1 MGCIRACIC
10 AKVEQYNIRCVAQ
23 PVIYITTGF
32 DGDYLEVFGVKEPTG
47 DVVMVVSRPA
57 RDMEVRMKE
66 QKLGGYA
73 GWGNGSSVIYT
84 DMLAYYAVAA
94 SQDIGNIADLNV
106 FKGLEIGAVHLPF
119 GHKGV
124 MVSKVQTI
132 KTRRSAIKSFIICMQ
147 MLCSRTNF

>member
-1 MGCIRACIC
+1 MLLLLLLWVVSAPVS
-10 AKVEQYNIRCVAQ
+10 AQKVDSIIFDVAQ

-47 DVVMVVSRPA
+47 DVVMVVRGPA
-57 RDMEVRMKE
+57 RDMEVRKKE

-73 GWGNGSSVIYT
+73 GWGNGSSVIYA
-84 DMLAYYAVAA
+84 DMPAHYAVAA

-132 KTRRSAIKSFIICMQ
+132 KTH
-147 MLCSRTNF
+147 